1 MLIRIRN
8 IKAYNRW
15 FLVSMVIKAPLY
27 AINAIK
33 MIRSSQKNVLL
44 MRIIFRAIKSKRM
57 DTFIPVFSASFQS
70 RLGKSVIM
78 LEHISNLI
86 WCTRSHK
93 ALYLPLMDAAVSTG
107 SFLED
112 ELLPPPELNY
122 RINLFSRLNKTTVQL
137 IGLNC
142 LIS

>member
-1 MLIRIRN
+1 MLKRIRN

-33 MIRSSQKNVLL
+33 MIRSRQKNVLF

-122 RINLFSRLNKTTVQL
+122 RINLFSRLNKTAVQL

-142 LIS
+142 LI